1 MKFGF
6 LGVIFLAATLLASA
20 QGSPE
25 EEAVT
30 EMLLAKDSAAVEKH
44 LPEALRNALGSMNKS
59 AREQLLS
66 KPRAIMQGKGLTASQ
81 TSDGQALLSFD
92 VQSEYADIKHFELRT
107 QRRISNGAE
116 AVLVFSLVA
125 PEKSWGEVEVWMK
138 LEQGEWRIT
147 EFTDPNG
154 YGKLNLEDPDTIAE
168 IVQTPAHENEQS
180 TIETLRTIAAALVA
194 YKATYSEMPGT
205 LDQLGGQGHVE
216 SNSQHAHLLD
226 QELAGAQAESGY
238 KIEFHRS
245 SVDGYQITATAIEFG
260 KTGTKNFF
268 MDESEVIRFTTEDR
282 QASAS
287 DDPLYARRWR

>member
-116 AVLVFSLVA
+116 AVLVLALWRQKRAGERS
-125 PEKSWGEVEVWMK
+125 KSG
-138 LEQGEWRIT
+138 
-147 EFTDPNG
+147 
-154 YGKLNLEDPDTIAE
+154 
-168 IVQTPAHENEQS
+168 
-180 TIETLRTIAAALVA
+180 
-194 YKATYSEMPGT
+194 
-205 LDQLGGQGHVE
+205 
-216 SNSQHAHLLD
+216 
-226 QELAGAQAESGY
+226 
-238 KIEFHRS
+238 
-245 SVDGYQITATAIEFG
+245 
-260 KTGTKNFF
+260 
-268 MDESEVIRFTTEDR
+268 
-282 QASAS
+282 
-287 DDPLYARRWR
+287 